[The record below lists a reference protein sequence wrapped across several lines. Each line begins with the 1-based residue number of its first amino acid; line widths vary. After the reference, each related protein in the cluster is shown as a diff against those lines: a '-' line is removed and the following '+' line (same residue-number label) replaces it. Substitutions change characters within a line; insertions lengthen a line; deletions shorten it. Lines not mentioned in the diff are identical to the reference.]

1 MRVVLRIRQG
11 CNRRRHASALVMAVP
26 TERVSVVIV
35 PVVVRRPFVAAQALG
50 IRPLAPTARTDAS
63 GIERVPGVEA
73 GTHPKVVRTGF
84 PATTWTANAVATGT
98 VTGGLSGSW
107 NTYTIRLALQ
117 QQVAVGSPVEPSV
130 MARAVILGTAPL
142 SVASRNLGA
151 APTTSRVIAMS
162 ANTALHAR
170 ILGTGKRVPTET
182 LTSAVAS
189 VIEPAQ

>member
-1 MRVVLRIRQG
+1 MDRSRRCESSCAFGKDAIGVVTLQPW
-11 CNRRRHASALVMAVP
+11 SWP
-26 TERVSVVIV
+26 FPPERVSVVIV

-117 QQVAVGSPVEPSV
+117 QQVALDHVAAANMAVHPRNGGRSEVRGEEGWRTGERRRITTPSCATARLKYGRHEQAPYLPRLVGQAGE
-130 MARAVILGTAPL
+130 AP
-142 SVASRNLGA
+142 
-151 APTTSRVIAMS
+151 
-162 ANTALHAR
+162 
-170 ILGTGKRVPTET
+170 
-182 LTSAVAS
+182 
-189 VIEPAQ
+189 